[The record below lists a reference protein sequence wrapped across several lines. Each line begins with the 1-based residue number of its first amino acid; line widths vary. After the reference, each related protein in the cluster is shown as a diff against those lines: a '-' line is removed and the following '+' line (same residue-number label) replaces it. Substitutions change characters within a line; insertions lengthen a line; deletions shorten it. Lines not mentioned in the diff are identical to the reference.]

1 MLSHGLQARAI
12 GTVENNYNFNFIISN
27 FIALFKHSDMDL
39 VRKITF
45 KNSVFTQ
52 VLWGIVIIIAVCY
65 IGYMLGKFTW
75 YVSK

>member
-1 MLSHGLQARAI
+1 
-12 GTVENNYNFNFIISN
+12 
-27 FIALFKHSDMDL
+27 MDL